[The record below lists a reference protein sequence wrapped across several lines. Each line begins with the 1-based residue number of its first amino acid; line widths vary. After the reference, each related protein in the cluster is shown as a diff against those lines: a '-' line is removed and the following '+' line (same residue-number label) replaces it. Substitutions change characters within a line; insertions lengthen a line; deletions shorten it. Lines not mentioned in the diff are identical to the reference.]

1 MPQGPSAAWYRSD
14 KASSAPLAAT
24 PQCCC
29 VGSQVE
35 SFLQTLCEE
44 TEIAELELKVRHLG
58 RVEAAPLTWWLL
70 TVCLQSAAI
79 HCTGI
84 TVERC
89 GA

>member
-1 MPQGPSAAWYRSD
+1 MPQGPSAAWYISD
-14 KASSAPLAAT
+14 KGSSAPLAAT
-24 PQCCC
+24 PQRCC

-58 RVEAAPLTWWLL
+58 RVEAAPLTWWLSL
-70 TVCLQSAAI
+70 WMQTASV